1 MVNYNNGKIYKLV
14 DNTNN
19 NIYYGSTCQVLKNRK
34 AQHKRDYKG
43 YLSGNRGYRKSYEIV
58 KNNNYKIELVEL
70 FSCNNKNELLK
81 RERYYI
87 ENNNCINENIPTRT
101 HKEWYENNKEE
112 YLNKCKTWYENNKER
127 KNLKQKERYE
137 KLKQEMFTCNCGE
150 YISKYTK
157 QYGNR
162 AKHKHCN

>member
-19 NIYYGSTCQVLKNRK
+19 NIYYGSTCQLLKDRK
-34 AQHKRDYKG
+34 AQHKKDYKG
-43 YLSGNRGYRKSYEIV
+43 YLIGNRGYRKSYEII

-101 HKEWYENNKEE
+101 QKEWYENNKED
-112 YLNKCKTWYENNKER
+112 YLNKCKIWYENNKER
-127 KNLKQKERYE
+127 KKIKQKERYE
-137 KLKQEMFTCNCGE
+137 KLKKEMITCGCGMI
-150 YISKYTK
+150 ISKYTK